1 MACFFV
7 SKAFTG
13 SFQFFAVTQ
22 KGVSMGVAGKNP
34 VVSSPAACA
43 TRAAPVPG
51 AVSPEEALR
60 FAAVARQIIGLPLTE
75 TQGQAGIGTLREKRL
90 HLALKT
96 YICPDVS
103 CHEQRLSSGG
113 RRSTMVA
120 DVLTREGQIYEIQT
134 GSFYPLRKKISW
146 YLSHTDCS
154 VTVVHPL
161 PAVKYL
167 SWISPADGQIL
178 SRRKSPKRGKV
189 TDVASQL
196 YWLSDFVGDARFSLC
211 LLFLDMEE
219 YRFQDGWGRD
229 GKRGSNRYE
238 RFPTA
243 LRGRVDLATPAQYA
257 PLPALCP
264 LHRRPIRQG
273 HRHPG
278 KGHLRRT
285 APDGAVGGVAT
296 GRPGG
301 AQSVFPADRERW
313 GEAGGRL

>member
-1 MACFFV
+1 
-7 SKAFTG
+7 
-13 SFQFFAVTQ
+13 
-22 KGVSMGVAGKNP
+22 
-34 VVSSPAACA
+34 
-43 TRAAPVPG
+43 
-51 AVSPEEALR
+51 LR

-257 PLPALCP
+257 AYFLPPSLPSAP
-264 LHRRPIRQG
+264 F
-273 HRHPG
+273 
-278 KGHLRRT
+278 T
-285 APDGAVGGVAT
+285 AAQYARAT
-296 GRPGG
+296 GIRGRATYGVLHLMVRLGVLQQADPVGRSQCFLRTESAGERPEDGCK
-301 AQSVFPADRERW
+301 
-313 GEAGGRL
+313 